1 MPHESLRRF
10 DAREL
15 RRFLRAVDAE
25 LDGTVRVVLVGGSAL
40 ALGYAVGTSTVGVD
54 TWESDLGRIRG
65 AAARARA
72 ATGLDIPI
80 DSAAVGDVPY
90 EYESRLRRV
99 LPRLHRLEVCVPE
112 KHDLALSKVMRCHEG
127 DLAGIEAL
135 HRLHG
140 LDEETLVTRYME
152 EMKHVIGDP
161 GRIDLNLLAAVERVF
176 GVVDAE
182 AVERRLAEWR
192 KDEDSR
198 PLPPGL
204 RSKPRT
210 ERSRRTPDIPR
221 RRAASRS
228 GSSPRSRRARAR

>member
-1 MPHESLRRF
+1 MPHETLRRF

-25 LDGTVRVVLVGGSAL
+25 LDGPVRVVLVGGSAL
-40 ALGYAVGTSTVGVD
+40 ALGYAVGTGTVDVD
-54 TWESDLGRIRG
+54 TWETDLRRIG
-65 AAARARA
+65 AAAARARA
-72 ATGLDIPI
+72 AMGLDIPI
-80 DSAAVGDVPY
+80 
-90 EYESRLRRV
+90 EYESRLKRV
-99 LPRLHRLEVCVPE
+99 LLGLHKLKVYVPE

-161 GRIDLNLLAAVERVF
+161 GRIDLNLLVAVERLF
-176 GVVDAE
+176 GVVEAE

-192 KDEDSR
+192 QEESGR
-198 PLPPGL
+198 PTAPRP
-204 RSKPRT
+204 RPKPRT
-210 ERSRRTPDIPR
+210 GR
-221 RRAASRS
+221 
-228 GSSPRSRRARAR
+228 

>member
-1 MPHESLRRF
+1 MPHETLRRF

-25 LDGTVRVVLVGGSAL
+25 LDGPVRVVLVGGSAL
-40 ALGYAVGTSTVGVD
+40 ALGYAVGTGTVDVD
-54 TWESDLGRIRG
+54 TWETDLRRIG
-65 AAARARA
+65 AAAARARA

-80 DSAAVGDVPY
+80 DSAAVGDMPY

-99 LPRLHRLEVCVPE
+99 LPRLHRLEVYVPE

-161 GRIDLNLLAAVERVF
+161 SRIDLNLLVAVERLF

-182 AVERRLAEWR
+182 VVERRLAEWR
-192 KDEDSR
+192 QKEDSR
-198 PLPPGL
+198 PLPP
-204 RSKPRT
+204 RPRPKPRT
-210 ERSRRTPDIPR
+210 GR
-221 RRAASRS
+221 
-228 GSSPRSRRARAR
+228 

>member
-1 MPHESLRRF
+1 MPHETLRRF

-25 LDGTVRVVLVGGSAL
+25 LDGPVRVVLVGGSAL
-40 ALGYAVGTSTVGVD
+40 ALGYAVGTGTVDVD
-54 TWESDLGRIRG
+54 TWETDLRRIG
-65 AAARARA
+65 AAAARARA

-80 DSAAVGDVPY
+80 DSAAVGDMPY
-90 EYESRLRRV
+90 EYESRLKRV
-99 LPRLHRLEVCVPE
+99 LLGLHKLKVYVPE

-161 GRIDLNLLAAVERVF
+161 GRIDLNLLVAVERLF
-176 GVVDAE
+176 GVVEAE

-192 KDEDSR
+192 QEESGR
-198 PLPPGL
+198 PTAPRP
-204 RSKPRT
+204 RPKPRT
-210 ERSRRTPDIPR
+210 GR
-221 RRAASRS
+221 
-228 GSSPRSRRARAR
+228 